1 MSDKN
6 FEQHNEQPDHEQ
18 DTEFHYPAGKL
29 DEELVEAP
37 HGGWA
42 ADDFN
47 EEEFDF
53 EFDDSEYGEA
63 HFIDEEKPAWPDKT
77 LPKKNGR
84 KLNAPS
90 VSQALRTPQKTCAR
104 SLSLAVLTWASPRW
118 STAF

>member
-63 HFIDEEKPAWPDKT
+63 HFIDEEILETGVAGQDFTEEEWAEVERAFGIAGPAH
-77 LPKKNGR
+77 
-84 KLNAPS
+84 
-90 VSQALRTPQKTCAR
+90 
-104 SLSLAVLTWASPRW
+104 
-118 STAF
+118 TA